1 MVHTNRDETKTGSKT
16 WINRGGVAID
26 RWNIQESGTSRPE
39 DRPGEWI
46 FQWVDQVHPRYP
58 ASPDIGIRTIHTNR
72 ISPNCRT
79 ISTDVALISRG
90 KSRPENEGEKK
101 KKKRRSGRRF
111 QTHRLDDE
119 ANQVTAVGVT
129 CDAILNPTRGVSWK
143 RVSNETKL
151 SVPRI
156 FKRGRI
162 ISLSRNQ

>member
-1 MVHTNRDETKTGSKT
+1 MKRKRVRIKP
-16 WINRGGVAID
+16 WISRGYLYREGVAID

-46 FQWVDQVHPRYP
+46 FEWVDQVR
-58 ASPDIGIRTIHTNR
+58 
-72 ISPNCRT
+72 
-79 ISTDVALISRG
+79 
-90 KSRPENEGEKK
+90 SRPLPISVSGPSIQIGSRQIAVQFPRTWPWSRVENLGQRMRERGKK

-119 ANQVTAVGVT
+119 ANQVTEVGVT
-129 CDAILNPTRGVSWK
+129 CDAILNQARGVSWK

>member
-1 MVHTNRDETKTGSKT
+1 MKRKRVRIKP
-16 WINRGGVAID
+16 WISRGYLYQEGVAID

-39 DRPGEWI
+39 EWI
-46 FQWVDQVHPRYP
+46 FEWVDQVR
-58 ASPDIGIRTIHTNR
+58 
-72 ISPNCRT
+72 
-79 ISTDVALISRG
+79 
-90 KSRPENEGEKK
+90 SRPLPISVSGPSIQIGSRQIAVQFPRTWPWSRVENLGQRMRGGEK

-119 ANQVTAVGVT
+119 ANQVTEVGVT
-129 CDAILNPTRGVSWK
+129 CDAILNQARGVSWK